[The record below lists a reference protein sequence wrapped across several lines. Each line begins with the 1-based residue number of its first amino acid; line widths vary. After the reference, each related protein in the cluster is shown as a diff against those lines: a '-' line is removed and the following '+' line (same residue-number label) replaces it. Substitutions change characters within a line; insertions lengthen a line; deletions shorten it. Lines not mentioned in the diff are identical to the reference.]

1 MYICSDLDII
11 YLYNCCDSLMW
22 HMGIRIG
29 IEDLVA
35 NALIEMVDNDENNRE
50 VTYKQLD
57 EYGAVVIDTLNAK
70 NEEAVLII
78 SKERTNAF
86 LHDYSDFFQV
96 RMNARNEKCIA
107 LIEGKTTDELRKLF
121 RGYLSLD
128 MLMAF
133 ISEHSL
139 QALGI

>member
-1 MYICSDLDII
+1 
-11 YLYNCCDSLMW
+11 MW

>member
-1 MYICSDLDII
+1 
-11 YLYNCCDSLMW
+11 
-22 HMGIRIG
+22 MGIRIG

-128 MLMAF
+128 MLMTF